1 MKYFTLFAVIAVMSF
16 YSFVA
21 ADEYLIKPGDTLN
34 LIVLG
39 ETDFTRHV
47 IVSPQGSITLPLIN
61 DVKVTGMTTM
71 QAAQEITTQLK
82 RFMKNPQVTVELL
95 EAGKMQ
101 VTVSGEVKNP
111 GVVALP
117 YGARLIDSIMAA
129 GGYTPTADLSKVKV
143 SRPGSES
150 SATVDLSKFLLSGD
164 ASTNITVSMGD
175 TIFVPSSEGTIGSI
189 LVLGAVLQAGPRPL
203 TQGMTVREA
212 VMAAGGPTPL
222 ADLNNI
228 TLRHEGS
235 TDTTVIDYSKITSG
249 DVAANPQLK
258 PGDVIMIAA
267 RELMGTY
274 TIQGAVGL
282 PAKYDLKGKT
292 TITEAIAVAGGVRGK
307 AKLND
312 VRILRSS
319 GGQTQTLTAKVSDI
333 YSGKSP
339 NIELQDQ
346 DNIYVPE
353 AGQKTDFMK
362 VLSVAVSLGWLLTRG
377 R

>member
-1 MKYFTLFAVIAVMSF
+1 MKHLTLFAVIAVMSF
-16 YSFVA
+16 YSLVA

-39 ETDFTRHV
+39 ETDLTRHV

-71 QAAQEITTQLK
+71 QAAQEIATQLK
-82 RFMKNPQVTVELL
+82 KFMKNPQVTVELL

-129 GGYTPTADLSKVKV
+129 GGYTPTADLSEVKV

-222 ADLNNI
+222 ADLNSI

-235 TDTTVIDYSKITSG
+235 TDTTVIDYSKIASG

-282 PAKYDLKGKT
+282 PAKYDLKGTT

-319 GGQTQTLTAKVSDI
+319 GGQTQTLTARVSDI

-362 VLSVAVSLGWLLTRG
+362 VLSVAVGLGWLLTRG

>member
-16 YSFVA
+16 SSLVA

-82 RFMKNPQVTVELL
+82 KFMKNPQVTVELL

-164 ASTNITVSMGD
+164 ASTNITVSTGD

-292 TITEAIAVAGGVRGK
+292 TITEAIAIAGGVRGK

-319 GGQTQTLTAKVSDI
+319 GGQTQTLTAKVNDI